1 MALTSI
7 PVKTAEGLSEIG
19 EQRLSPHQRTMLLLV
34 DGKRSMVE
42 VQTMALHEGAPP
54 SCMDDLMA
62 FGLIVITQPT
72 VPITRFNAADP
83 DAAEPLDIWL
93 GSGWV
98 PAALETEP
106 AALGPATGASERP
119 LRRNIDPGSLNG
131 DPFAEIPLPSP
142 SRTPDKGEAIAALNE
157 ARGLLLRAVRLEA
170 PLAGSL
176 TMLRLLRARTGEQL
190 HALLDEVEMRIS
202 KPQRAQAAEQTL
214 NRVRQL
220 LNGAAAS
227 DPPKF

>member
-7 PVKTAEGLSEIG
+7 PVKTAQGLAEIDRH
-19 EQRLSPHQRTMLLLV
+19 RLSPHQRAMLLLV

-42 VQTMALHEGAPP
+42 VQTMALLQGAPP

-72 VPITRFNAADP
+72 VPITRFTAADP
-83 DAAEPLDIWL
+83 DAAETFDIWL
-93 GSGWV
+93 ESGWV
-98 PAALETEP
+98 PAAAETEP
-106 AALGPATGASERP
+106 AALGPASGADNRP
-119 LRRNIDPGSLNG
+119 LQRKLNPGPLKSESPAALSLALAAPG
-131 DPFAEIPLPSP
+131 PG
-142 SRTPDKGEAIAALNE
+142 KGEASALLKE
-157 ARGLLLRAVRLEA
+157 ARRILLGAVRREA

-202 KPQRAQAAEQTL
+202 TPQRAQAVEQTL

-220 LNGAAAS
+220 LSGAAAS
-227 DPPKF
+227 DPPKL